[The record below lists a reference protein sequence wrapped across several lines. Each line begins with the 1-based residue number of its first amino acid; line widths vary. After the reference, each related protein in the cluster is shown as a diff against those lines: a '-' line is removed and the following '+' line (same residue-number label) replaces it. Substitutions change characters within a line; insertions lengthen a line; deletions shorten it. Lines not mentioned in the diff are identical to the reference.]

1 MSNELIAQ
9 PASAQHKLLRQ
20 ADAASLLNVSPR
32 TLEGWRYRGEGPKY
46 CILSAK
52 CIRYRSV
59 DLLSWLEARES
70 GKISDTGDP
79 AT

>member
-1 MSNELIAQ
+1 MPNELIAQ
-9 PASAQHKLLRQ
+9 PASAQYKLLRQ

-70 GKISDTGDP
+70 GKISDTGDQ
-79 AT
+79 AE